1 MKCLICGSENIQTVE
16 TMVSEFVSDRI
27 GKAPQKTNLCFCRDC
42 TFAYYDY
49 RLSDEENNKLYRN
62 YRDSSYQITRQK
74 YEYWYNE
81 KVNNALNND
90 AIALSEQQRV
100 IKKII
105 SENIPT
111 ELKVALDYGG
121 NEGRTFCEPIGTQE
135 RYVYDI
141 SGVATINGVKNIS
154 DINELRTHSYDF
166 IMCNMLFEH
175 LSNPIATLK
184 ELWEL
189 GDENTYFY
197 IEVPSENPFVK
208 QNKFSIS
215 KNLKLLF
222 SPLYSKWNL
231 VRYYLKQRKMPF
243 MPMKEHVNFFTV
255 QSMRAFIEANGFSI
269 IDIQENFENGI
280 LGNSLVLSVLFKKS

>member
-1 MKCLICGSENIQTVE
+1 MKCLICGSENIQPVE

-27 GKAPQKTNLCFCRDC
+27 GKEPQKTQLCFCKDC

-49 RLSDEENNKLYRN
+49 RLSDEENTKLYRN

-141 SGVATINGVKNIS
+141 SGVNTINGVNNIS
-154 DINELRTHSYDF
+154 DVNGLHAHSYDF

-175 LSNPIATLK
+175 LSNPVNTLK
-184 ELWEL
+184 ELKEI
-189 GDENTYFY
+189 GNGNTYYY

-222 SPLYSKWNL
+222 SPLYNKLDL

-255 QSMRAFIEANGFSI
+255 QSMRTFIENNGFSI

-280 LGNSLVLSVLFKKS
+280 LGKQLVLSVLFKKS